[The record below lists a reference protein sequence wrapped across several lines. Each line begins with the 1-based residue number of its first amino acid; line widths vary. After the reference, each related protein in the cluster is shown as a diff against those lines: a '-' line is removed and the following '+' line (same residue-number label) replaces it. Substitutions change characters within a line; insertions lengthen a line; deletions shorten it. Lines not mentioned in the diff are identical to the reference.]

1 MAERVEREQSTLR
14 LEMRRICKCFGAT
27 VALQD
32 VSIKVDGGEVLAL
45 VGENGAGKSTLMK
58 VLSGAVKPDAG
69 RMELNGVP
77 YRPGNPLE
85 ARRAGVAMIYQEL
98 SLAPHLSVEE
108 NIVLGMEPATLGV
121 VHRKQVRRRAIEA
134 IKEFDNPELTP
145 DAQVRRLSVGSQ
157 QLVEIA
163 RALTVGCRVLVLDEP
178 TSSLTRQ
185 DVERLFEIIGRLKKQ
200 GKAIV
205 YISHFIEEV
214 KRIADRVT
222 VLRDGRVVGSSDADA
237 IGTDEIVA
245 LMVGRQVEQL
255 YPRSVR
261 RPGEVVLEIED
272 LAGLEKPE
280 SASLKLRRGEVLGIA
295 GLVGAGRTELLR
307 SLFGLDPIRK
317 GKIRLGVYAGPASP
331 VRRWMQGAGILSE
344 DRKEEGLALSLS
356 ISDNVTLSKLRGL
369 GPFGLVLPSRQDEAA
384 ARWIERLGIRC
395 LGPRDRVSSL
405 SGGNQQRVALARLL
419 QHDVDVLL
427 LDEPTRGIDVAAKA
441 MIYRLIDEL
450 ATGSLIGLTAEH
462 AESAETK
469 NIKDVFSAVS
479 APRLRGGE
487 FSPAKAGP
495 AAVKKPE
502 GRAPKAILMVS
513 SYLPELMGVCDRVA
527 VMCRGRLGP
536 THRID
541 EVDEHRLMLEAT
553 GQQ

>member
-1 MAERVEREQSTLR
+1 MAERVDRQQSTLR
-14 LEMRRICKCFGAT
+14 LEMRGICKRFGAT

-58 VLSGAVKPDAG
+58 VLSGAVIPDAG
-69 RMELNGVP
+69 QMYLSGAP
-77 YRPGNPLE
+77 YLPGNPLE

-108 NIVLGMEPATLGV
+108 NIVLGMEPAALGIV
-121 VHRKQVRRRAIEA
+121 DWKQVRWRAVEA

-163 RALTVGCRVLVLDEP
+163 RALAIGCRVLVLDEP

-214 KRIADRVT
+214 KRVADRVT
-222 VLRDGRVVGSSDADA
+222 VLRDGKVAGSSDVDA
-237 IGTDEIVA
+237 ISIDEIVA
-245 LMVGRQVEQL
+245 LMVGREVDEL

-261 RPGEVVLEIED
+261 APGEVVLEIED

-280 SASLKLRRGEVLGIA
+280 SASLQLRRGEVLGIA

-307 SLFGLDPIRK
+307 CLFGLESVRK

-331 VRRWMQGAGILSE
+331 LKRWMQGAGILSE
-344 DRKEEGLALSLS
+344 DRKQEGLALSLS
-356 ISDNVTLSKLRGL
+356 LADNVTLSKLRGF
-369 GPFGLVLPSRQDEAA
+369 GPFGLVLPSRQDEATG
-384 ARWIERLGIRC
+384 RWIERLGIRC

-441 MIYRLIDEL
+441 MIYRLIDDL
-450 ATGSLIGLTAEH
+450 ATGC
-462 AESAETK
+462 
-469 NIKDVFSAVS
+469 
-479 APRLRGGE
+479 
-487 FSPAKAGP
+487 PA
-495 AAVKKPE
+495 E
-502 GRAPKAILMVS
+502 GRKPKAILMVS

-541 EVDEHRLMLEAT
+541 EVDEHKLMLEAT
-553 GQQ
+553 GQNERSAYSV